1 MNIPSSKYD
10 SNITA
15 GGLLY
20 NEFLTIE
27 PIIHSDDFES
37 LLRHEIEENKFIGIN
52 TRSARQR
59 IIPQVIKRVFAVPS
73 NFWDFFYGLNAIEK
87 KQALFF
93 VVLKT
98 YPLLFD
104 LHFEVGVKKFKTGGT
119 LSNYDVQMRL
129 DEIASTDDYV
139 ASWSN
144 STFKKINSRYL
155 KILEDVNLYKNGS
168 LQRSNILTKSYWD
181 FYRKNGEQWFLKAC
195 FIEN

>member
-27 PIIHSDDFES
+27 PIINSDNFES
-37 LLRHEIEENKFIGIN
+37 LLRQEIEENKFIGIN

-59 IIPQVIKRVFAVPS
+59 IIPQVIKRVSAVPS

-87 KQALFF
+87 NQALFF
-93 VVLKT
+93 VILNT

-104 LHFEVGVKKFKTGGT
+104 LHFEVAVKKFKTGST

-129 DEIASTDDYV
+129 DEIASNDDYV
-139 ASWSN
+139 ASWSS
-144 STFKKINSRYL
+144 STFKKITTRYIKVLQDIKLL
-155 KILEDVNLYKNGS
+155 KEGNLLK
-168 LQRSNILTKSYWD
+168 SNILSKNYWD
-181 FYRKNGEQWFLKAC
+181 YYKKNGGV
-195 FIEN
+195 